1 MDRWRLP
8 VVYGKMLKSQFVSNR
23 DAAIWRTVSKNL
35 EDKDVMGVFKRAL
48 EPRRAQSAMR
58 TRRPLRG
65 VSGPLKVAPLCI
77 NPSPC
82 TRKCV
87 LNPLYTMCIKPSP
100 SPVRHAHTQTS
111 QGGQWAAEGGPWDVN
126 ACTEDSAWDSGGGKS
141 GQNDKNVD
149 KMNKNL
155 GILQN
160 PADALITVPTPYPR
174 YLTPTPSLS
183 PTPSLAAPCLAPPP
197 LAALP

>member
-1 MDRWRLP
+1 VERPGQLKRLISPHIRSLVAWEIRECCDNLLSDQELILALRSQDTSQGLHCALSAMDRWRLP

-87 LNPLYTMCIKPSP
+87 LNPLYTMCIKPS
-100 SPVRHAHTQTS
+100 TS
-111 QGGQWAAEGGPWDVN
+111 TRCV
-126 ACTEDSAWDSGGGKS
+126 
-141 GQNDKNVD
+141 
-149 KMNKNL
+149 L
-155 GILQN
+155 N
-160 PADALITVPTPYPR
+160 PL
-174 YLTPTPSLS
+174 
-183 PTPSLAAPCLAPPP
+183 P
-197 LAALP
+197 LHVY